1 MANKISIKNM
11 NRLLILLSI
20 TFASCGQGVQFNI
33 HNTTADTIDF
43 IEIKTSDFTSQIKL
57 NNIPPGKSQSIYLD
71 MNKVKNIDGHFK
83 LNSSSRDV
91 GKFVDFGY
99 YSNGVPQND
108 TIDVFINN
116 LNINFDLK

>member
-1 MANKISIKNM
+1 M

-20 TFASCGQGVQFNI
+20 TFASCGRGVQFNI

-57 NNIPPGKSQSIYLD
+57 NNIPSGKSQSIYLD
-71 MNKVKNIDGHFK
+71 MSKVKNIDGHFK

-99 YSNGVPQND
+99 YSNGVSQND
-108 TIDVFINN
+108 TIDIFINN